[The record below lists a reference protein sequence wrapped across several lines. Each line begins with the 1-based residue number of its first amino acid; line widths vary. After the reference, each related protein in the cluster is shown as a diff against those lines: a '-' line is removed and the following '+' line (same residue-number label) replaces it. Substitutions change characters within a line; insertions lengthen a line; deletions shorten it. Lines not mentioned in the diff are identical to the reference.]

1 MNGSDSKPDLK
12 ELLIQF
18 IFNYRSEITGAL
30 LGLILAVLIFTIGV
44 FKTLV
49 ILTFTIIGFLIGNR
63 EDLNKDVVKIL
74 DRVFNKQ

>member
-30 LGLILAVLIFTIGV
+30 LGLLLAVLIFTIGV